1 MQHYYKPTIFIS
13 EMQAILEKNGSRYV
27 SQMGSLLEL
36 RVSSFP
42 HKKGGVKKKER
53 SIYIA
58 GDEI

>member
-1 MQHYYKPTIFIS
+1 
-13 EMQAILEKNGSRYV
+13 MQAILEKNGSRYV